1 VPRSRD
7 HRPDRGLIDRTIRE
21 LGAAGFTVRTD
32 LDDALRS
39 FAEVETD
46 RTHRQRERADR
57 LAQRADRAQQLADH
71 ADARA
76 DELTGR
82 LPLGQPILAGHH
94 SEPAMRRHAARLRAA
109 TERAVT
115 TQTAADQARAAA
127 DSAAADDG
135 ARHDPETVA
144 NRISD
149 LTARQRQ
156 IQRRIDGSIR
166 TVAVLSDG
174 SHHSPT
180 TAAATGTAP
189 DLADLLRQ
197 VTDQLTYWQQVRAD
211 QIRTGTAG
219 DYGPHS
225 INVGDLVKLRGQW
238 YRVRRTNTKTFRVHI
253 EPGMNSTAGYHQIQD
268 HRPTPATTEPADQ
281 PTER

>member
-1 VPRSRD
+1 M
-7 HRPDRGLIDRTIRE
+7 
-21 LGAAGFTVRTD
+21 RTD

-57 LAQRADRAQQLADH
+57 LAQRADRAQQVADH

-115 TQTAADQARAAA
+115 TQTDADQARAAA
-127 DSAAADDG
+127 DTAAADHG
-135 ARHDPETVA
+135 ARHNPETVA
-144 NRISD
+144 NRIST

-156 IQRRIDGSIR
+156 IRRRIDGATR

-174 SHHSPT
+174 SHQGPT
-180 TAAATGTAP
+180 TPAATGTARA
-189 DLADLLRQ
+189 DLADQLSQ

-211 QIRTGTAG
+211 QIRTGTTG

-268 HRPTPATTEPADQ
+268 HRPAPATIEPADQ
-281 PTER
+281 HTER